1 MTGSAEASA
10 GTLVA
15 YRLDAE
21 DRIVDVEGDWSP
33 VPGVVG
39 SLIWRFVRGTDL
51 QDIYRRLFRAA
62 RAGRP
67 LEFPYRCDSPS
78 ARREFSLAIERRAD
92 GTLAVASRLCRV
104 WERDELLAV
113 TSVPRNDTL
122 VLRCSVCND
131 FRVRGEWADIVDA
144 AAARRLLATERP
156 VRVYHAVCPSCRARL
171 RAV

>member
-1 MTGSAEASA
+1 MDAPV

-21 DRIVDVEGDWSP
+21 DRIVEVEGDWSP
-33 VPGVVG
+33 VPAVVG

-51 QDIYRRLFRAA
+51 RDIYGRLFREA
-62 RAGRP
+62 RSGRA

-78 ARREFSLAIERRAD
+78 ARREFNLAIARHPG
-92 GTLAVASRLCRV
+92 GTLSVVSRLSRV
-104 WERDELLAV
+104 WARDEPLAV

-122 VLRCSVCND
+122 ILRCSVCND
-131 FRVRGEWADIVDA
+131 FRVRGAWADIVDG

-156 VRVYHAVCPSCRARL
+156 VRVYHAVCPSCRERL
-171 RAV
+171 KAV